1 MESSGSLRG
10 PLASRIDRM
19 SDREK
24 YQMREAAFRQTLAI
38 LLLML
43 LAAAAHAGE
52 VARSGPL
59 EVDTPWARA
68 TIGTARPAV
77 PYVTFRNTGDQLDEL
92 VDISMPA
99 AARPEVHAM
108 TEADGVMK
116 MRPAGPLELP
126 PGAEVHLEPG
136 GMHIMLMGLRQPLE
150 EGESIPIT
158 FTFRQAGDII
168 VSAPITSLTARTPPE

>member
-1 MESSGSLRG
+1 
-10 PLASRIDRM
+10 
-19 SDREK
+19 
-24 YQMREAAFRQTLAI
+24 MRKAAFRQTLAI
-38 LLLML
+38 LLLVAPT
-43 LAAAAHAGE
+43 AAAQAAE

-68 TIGTARPAV
+68 SIGTARPGVA
-77 PYVTFRNTGDQLDEL
+77 YVTFRNTGDQLEEL
-92 VDISMPA
+92 VDISTPA

-136 GMHIMLMGLRQPLE
+136 GMHIMLKELRQPLE

-158 FTFRQAGDII
+158 FTFRQAGDITMI
-168 VSAPITSLTARTPPE
+168 APIASLTARMPPE